1 MTTHTAGPL
10 ANDTAVAPL
19 VRHPEL
25 RELVRVARAYLAGQA
40 HVSHVCATASYF
52 HDAARFLPMGPDLK
66 QMASEWS
73 DRADRVWPASALL
86 AGAVAEDVF
95 RQWVAEQLSPFAS
108 VELPSLL

>member
-1 MTTHTAGPL
+1 MTTHSSGLP
-10 ANDTAVAPL
+10 ANDTAAAPL

-40 HVSHVCATASYF
+40 HVSHLCATAGYF
-52 HDAARFLPMGPDLK
+52 NEAARFLPMGPDLK
-66 QMASEWS
+66 QMAKEWS
-73 DRADRVWPASALL
+73 EQADRVWPASALL

-95 RQWVAEQLSPFAS
+95 RHWVAEQLSPFAS